1 LRWKVGGAI
10 TKVDWTRMNPLL
22 WKLKFHLF
30 WFEHRWIYLDGEF
43 VSVGSLEHIRIEWS
57 WNKEPV
63 LLILIFWRTI
73 TSKGQNWVFDMFLEP
88 TRSKVQI
95 PKPFTHHTSFL
106 GTKVEPQNTGNQLT
120 THNVVKLM
128 KKQLCRINDFF
139 LNKKGCQ
146 NFKKISIYD
155 SSR

>member
-1 LRWKVGGAI
+1 MRGAI

-63 LLILIFWRTI
+63 LLILIFLRTI
-73 TSKGQNWVFDMFLEP
+73 TSKVQNWVFDMFLEP

-95 PKPFTHHTSFL
+95 PKPLHPSHFFPWNKSRTS
-106 GTKVEPQNTGNQLT
+106 KHREPT

-139 LNKKGCQ
+139 WIKKGCQ